1 MGDGDDGGDD
11 PGDIG
16 GLDGSLGGNTA
27 DASGE
32 TSATLGGETTA
43 AQADNNTEA
52 GILGGSVGLGDLSAD
67 PSLLSKLSQL
77 LANKPFQ
84 ALLSITNPALAPIIS
99 VANMAMNQ
107 GRGSGGAFGGNM
119 GGALGGTIAGP
130 VGGAIG
136 SAIGGSVGADAVGGI
151 PGMSAS
157 DVSAANAANSDP
169 GNAAGGLMNFGQ
181 PQQQSTPL
189 DPWMGGM
196 AGLAS
201 LFSDY
206 HNNRDSKS
214 LQNSLGNLFGPNSPY
229 AQQLYGQLRAK
240 DAASGRRSDY
250 AGLGARLQAGLAEPT
265 ARMAPTMAALQQ
277 QRQAQH
283 QQTLGNIFN
292 IMRQMGGPKK
302 IYDMAKGGL
311 SGLFGNQGG
320 QQGGFM
326 GPPESLAG
334 DGQQW
339 GDYDMGMSPGVPE
352 GGVDL
357 SGGGDWGGFSNG
369 SDFNLNF

>member
-1 MGDGDDGGDD
+1 MGDDGGDD
-11 PGDIG
+11 PGDFG
-16 GLDGSLGGNTA
+16 GLDGSLGGNTS

-32 TSATLGGETTA
+32 TSATLGGDTTS
-43 AQADNNTEA
+43 AQADNNT
-52 GILGGSVGLGDLSAD
+52 GVGVLGGSVGLGDLSAD

-77 LANKPFQ
+77 LANKPFT
-84 ALLSITNPALAPIIS
+84 ALLSIANPALAPIIG

-107 GRGSGGAFGGNM
+107 GKGGGQAVGSAFGGM
-119 GGALGGTIAGP
+119 LGSGLGP
-130 VGGAIG
+130 IGGAIG
-136 SAIGGSVGADAVGGI
+136 ATVGGTVGGNAVSGI

-157 DVSAANAANSDP
+157 DVADASAANSDP
-169 GNAAGGLMNFGQ
+169 GNAAGGFMNLGQ
-181 PQQQSTPL
+181 SQQQQSNI
-189 DPWMGGM
+189 DPWMGGL

-201 LFSDY
+201 LFSNY
-206 HNNRDSKS
+206 RNNRESKD
-214 LQNSLGNLFGPNSPY
+214 LQSSLGSMFGPNSPY

-250 AGLGARLQAGLAEPT
+250 AGLGTRLQAGLAEPT
-265 ARMAPTMAALQQ
+265 ARMAPTMAMLQQ
-277 QRQAQH
+277 QRQAQ
-283 QQTLGNIFN
+283 QQQNLGNIFN

-311 SGLFGNQGG
+311 SGLFGGQSG

-339 GDYDMGMSPGVPE
+339 GDYDLGMSPNMP
-352 GGVDL
+352 DL
-357 SGGGDWGGFSNG
+357 GGGGDWGGFSNG